1 LLFTLLASLIV
12 CVPLGILC
20 LIVARLNSR
29 PHPVLVWGVWDFAL
43 VLLGVS
49 GVLLYAGPCLLTGFS
64 MPWRDV
70 WLEINYGSLRT
81 VHDPRPWI
89 WTGSWYLYFALVAG
103 GCAAALWRRRR
114 ITAVYNADPATLSA
128 CLGQA
133 LDRLGFPWE
142 RAGSKIRI
150 DSRPAIVG
158 IREST
163 VPRPVLAGVAG
174 EAGHRESGFAMPP
187 TDSAPST
194 PPPDY
199 PAVLEIN
206 SFPAMRH
213 VTLLWRSED
222 EALRQTVETE
232 LQESLAQVRS
242 GPSPVALWLRAFA
255 LGLFL
260 LLFLLTAYV
269 QILRVTAEG
278 LW

>member
-1 LLFTLLASLIV
+1 LLFTLLASLVV

-20 LIVARLNSR
+20 LVVARLNSR

-49 GVLLYAGPCLLTGFS
+49 GVLLYAGPGFLTGFS

-70 WLEINYGSLRT
+70 WLEINYGSLRA

-89 WTGSWYLYFALVAG
+89 WSSLWYLYFALVAG

-114 ITAVYNADPATLSA
+114 ITAVYNTDSATLSA
-128 CLGQA
+128 CLGET
-133 LDRLGFPWE
+133 LDRLGYAWE
-142 RAGSKIRI
+142 RAGSQLRI

-158 IREST
+158 NAPIT
-163 VPRPVLAGVAG
+163 APRPVLAGIAG
-174 EAGHRESGFAMPP
+174 EAGRRQSRFAMLPM
-187 TDSAPST
+187 DSAVST
-194 PPPDY
+194 MLDS
-199 PAVLEIN
+199 PAVLECN

-213 VTLLWRSED
+213 VTLVWHSESD
-222 EALRQTVETE
+222 GLRQTVETE
-232 LQESLAQVRS
+232 LQESLAHISSER
-242 GPSPVALWLRAFA
+242 SPVAFWLRAVSLA
-255 LGLFL
+255 LFL
-260 LLFLLTAYV
+260 ALFLLTVYV